1 MLPKVNG
8 DERRVSR
15 EEHIRGARRWGLAII
30 AVAFLALTVGL
41 VDRLTTRT
49 MTPARDG
56 AGLLSPARP

>member
-15 EEHIRGARRWGLAII
+15 ERHIRDAHRWAFAII
-30 AVAFLALTVGL
+30 AVAFVILMAGVI
-41 VDRLTTRT
+41 DRLTTRT